1 MAMNPE
7 PEKLPLA
14 VKIILLCFIILAG
27 VAVQQS
33 LAPERNVWGDPPT
46 ALAITVGH
54 KQELRSQFGEYREG
68 RISAQDMLKACLD
81 KVRYAVT
88 GKSAL
93 AEYAYAL
100 RSQVYLDEGDPQ
112 AALAEARKA
121 ADRAPLPG
129 RGAVALGDALRA
141 LGRDETAA
149 GVYRQALLNPDYV
162 PEYTVED
169 PMDARTLDALFAS
182 GDYETVKDKFY
193 ENITIQGKF
202 TRLDIAEPDLPAF
215 RLDGSLPSREI
226 ACIFK
231 EADDVRIRR
240 SFKASTD
247 SPIEGYVVTRAQ
259 VCGLGLAIQIRGK
272 FITLKVDASSI
283 GTVLVVLEV
292 QETLKITPQP

>member
-33 LAPERNVWGDPPT
+33 LAPERNIWGDPPT

-121 ADRAPLPG
+121 ADRAPSPG

-169 PMDARTLDALFAS
+169 PMDARTLDALLATS
-182 GDYETVKDKFY
+182 DQKALYMGYDNLVIE
-193 ENITIQGKF
+193 GKF
-202 TRLDIAEPDLPAF
+202 TGINITESDLAF
-215 RLDGSLPSREI
+215 FKLEGSRPGREI
-226 ACIFK
+226 FCLFK
-231 EADDVRIRR
+231 GNSNPLKTLRR
-240 SFKASTD
+240 DYLGATAL
-247 SPIEGYVVTRAQ
+247 T
-259 VCGLGLAIQIRGK
+259 CGLFLATQNHGQILMLNGWGSPSSP
-272 FITLKVDASSI
+272 TL
-283 GTVLVVLEV
+283 TVLDNCVLV
-292 QETLKITPQP
+292 DIKP